1 MTTKGVVLLGYG
13 GDGVA
18 ISPDGSKVY
27 AESMDSTGTEYVNVF
42 DAGTL
47 SLTNQTSSPLLEYPN
62 YALSPDGHFLYAAQ
76 TLMDNGGGGTVYV
89 FDTTKFPA
97 ASAGTGT
104 GGTSG
109 GGSSGGGTTGGG
121 TSTGG
126 TGSAGGNDAMH
137 LWIDSIGTIFDDFK
151 VGVIGSALH
160 VSVIFDDLAQGRFG
174 DALYDTVQLGAGALE
189 TNPIFLVRGL
199 GIFLDLSAQAA
210 KSFTTSGPPLSPSEF
225 VQYLITH
232 PFDAAGG
239 ATSAVVGAIG
249 NTIGHTVGVPQIA
262 INAVVDPAVQGIID
276 GAHTLETG
284 FDHGVD
290 NVLHARWP
298 WS

>member
-1 MTTKGVVLLGYG
+1 
-13 GDGVA
+13 
-18 ISPDGSKVY
+18 
-27 AESMDSTGTEYVNVF
+27 MDSTGTEYVNVF

-76 TLMDNGGGGTVYV
+76 TLMDNGGGGHGLRLRHHQVSRCQRRNGHRRYLRWGEV
-89 FDTTKFPA
+89 QV
-97 ASAGTGT
+97 
-104 GGTSG
+104 
-109 GGSSGGGTTGGG
+109 GGTTGGG